1 MQAMNSAWR
10 NYTMIN
16 KNNKNFQITLDPES
30 AQLLE
35 SLAVRFNTSKSI
47 IIRNALKV
55 YAGKK
60 NHLIK
65 LSYSTLQEVEQTELK
80 PRQEKS
86 TNPNWEKDYD
96 RIMEDLSDPNLGK

>member
-1 MQAMNSAWR
+1 
-10 NYTMIN
+10 MIN

-35 SLAVRFNTSKSI
+35 SLAVRFKTSKSI

-55 YAGKK
+55 YAAKK
-60 NHLIK
+60 NHHIK

-80 PRQEKS
+80 SSNIQSQQPMTEEDEKQ
-86 TNPNWEKDYD
+86 WEHFLNEIDNFK
-96 RIMEDLSDPNLGK
+96 P

>member
-1 MQAMNSAWR
+1 
-10 NYTMIN
+10 MIN

-35 SLAVRFNTSKSI
+35 SLAVRFKTSKSI

-55 YAGKK
+55 YAAKK
-60 NHLIK
+60 NHHIK

-80 PRQEKS
+80 SSGIQAQQPMSPEDEKQWDKFLNELDKF
-86 TNPNWEKDYD
+86 NP
-96 RIMEDLSDPNLGK
+96 

>member
-1 MQAMNSAWR
+1 MA
-10 NYTMIN
+10 IN

-65 LSYSTLQEVEQTELK
+65 LSYSTLQEVEQTEQKPSSKNVINNDISDEAWKQTLK
-80 PRQEKS
+80 
-86 TNPNWEKDYD
+86 DL
-96 RIMEDLSDPNLGK
+96 EDIK